1 MAPLFDRT
9 SLLMFAGLF
18 ALSACNRET
27 PTPEQPASATGPA
40 ARVAITVTADGF
52 VPSQTRLKIGQP
64 VTLVVTRKVEH
75 TCATDIVIKDF
86 GVNKPLPQDQPVEI
100 TFTPTKPGPIRY
112 SCAMGMVSGE
122 LVAE

>member
-9 SLLMFAGLF
+9 RLLMFAGLF
-18 ALSACNRET
+18 ALSACNREP
-27 PTPEQPASATGPA
+27 PTAEQPAPATGSA

-52 VPSQTRLKIGQP
+52 VPSQTRLKVGQP
-64 VTLVVTRKVEH
+64 VTLVVTRKVEN
-75 TCATDIVIKDF
+75 TCAKDIVIGDF

-100 TFTPTKPGPIRY
+100 TFTPTKPGPIHY